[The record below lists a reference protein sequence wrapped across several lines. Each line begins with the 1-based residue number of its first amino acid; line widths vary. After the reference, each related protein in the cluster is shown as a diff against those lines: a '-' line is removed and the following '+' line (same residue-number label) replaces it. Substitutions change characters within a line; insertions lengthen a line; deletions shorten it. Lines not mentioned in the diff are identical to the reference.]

1 MSGAAIETP
10 APRVFC
16 EQQNCGKHYK
26 TRANMLQ
33 HVRAHHKAP
42 AQIESPLGNFPSSTL
57 ARVLFDDNDTPST
70 QGNSRGQIKSPKVL
84 NTVSFQCGVCDKS
97 YETNDEAILHM
108 NKVHKKSI
116 TTTPSSLPVPN
127 PTPTPPNPTPTPA
140 QEDELNEEDDVLEA
154 AKEEQD
160 LYNDIF
166 RLSQDF
172 NPEKEKESGKDI
184 QEKLRDLEK

>member
-1 MSGAAIETP
+1 
-10 APRVFC
+10 
-16 EQQNCGKHYK
+16 
-26 TRANMLQ
+26 
-33 HVRAHHKAP
+33 
-42 AQIESPLGNFPSSTL
+42 
-57 ARVLFDDNDTPST
+57 
-70 QGNSRGQIKSPKVL
+70 
-84 NTVSFQCGVCDKS
+84 
-97 YETNDEAILHM
+97 M